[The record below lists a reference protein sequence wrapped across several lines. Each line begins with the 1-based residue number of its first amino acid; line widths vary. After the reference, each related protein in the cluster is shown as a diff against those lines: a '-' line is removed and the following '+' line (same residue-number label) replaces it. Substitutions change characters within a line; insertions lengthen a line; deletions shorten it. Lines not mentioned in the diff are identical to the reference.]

1 MLVGSKYRI
10 DNLQNTPILNINN
23 VPLPMVSEAKFLG
36 VIIDNTLCWKVH
48 VSYLCSKNNPKIGLL
63 HRLRHYLNKSTLNT
77 LYATLIQP
85 HFDFCLTVWGKC
97 PKKYLLMLQ
106 RLQNRASRAVTGN
119 FSHDTSPKTLI
130 KNLNW
135 MSIETR
141 YIYFLD
147 ILIFKCLNNMAP
159 PYLSSLFEFYDKR
172 RFYHT
177 RAVTNNDLIVPRAY
191 LSIYKSS
198 VAFNGP
204 TIWNSLPSHI
214 KEADSLYNFKNSYK
228 TYLRVNTLRVQC

>member
-1 MLVGSKYRI
+1 MHPSLV
-10 DNLQNTPILNINN
+10 
-23 VPLPMVSEAKFLG
+23 
-36 VIIDNTLCWKVH
+36 LC
-48 VSYLCSKNNPKIGLL
+48 
-63 HRLRHYLNKSTLNT
+63 
-77 LYATLIQP
+77 
-85 HFDFCLTVWGKC
+85 
-97 PKKYLLMLQ
+97 
-106 RLQNRASRAVTGN
+106 

-172 RFYHT
+172 RLYHC
-177 RAVTNNDLIVPRAY
+177 RVVTNNDLIIPRSY

-204 TIWNSLPSHI
+204 T
-214 KEADSLYNFKNSYK
+214 KEADSLYNFKNIYK
-228 TYLRVNTLRVQC
+228 TYLRVNTLLVQS

>member
-1 MLVGSKYRI
+1 
-10 DNLQNTPILNINN
+10 
-23 VPLPMVSEAKFLG
+23 
-36 VIIDNTLCWKVH
+36 
-48 VSYLCSKNNPKIGLL
+48 
-63 HRLRHYLNKSTLNT
+63 
-77 LYATLIQP
+77 
-85 HFDFCLTVWGKC
+85 
-97 PKKYLLMLQ
+97 MLQ
-106 RLQNRASRAVTGN
+106 RLQNRASNSVTGN
-119 FSHDTSPKTLI
+119 FSHDTSPETLI

-141 YIYFLD
+141 YIYFLG

-177 RAVTNNDLIVPRAY
+177 RAVTNNDLIVPHAS

-204 TIWNSLPSHI
+204 TLWNHI

-228 TYLRVNTLRVQC
+228 TYLRVNILLVQS